1 MRIANMENIL
11 YTKLASF
18 YDLIADDRDFLHEC
32 SEIIHNYQV
41 LNKNQQPRN
50 ILELFA
56 GPAYHA
62 QVFKEYYQMEAYA
75 VDSSPQMKEL
85 ACNKHHITEDKY
97 ITGFLPDVLSTQALQ
112 QKFDLILI
120 MRYSLGLINYKGAYD
135 LLTQLENYMTPG
147 GLAVIELHDL
157 NAFFNQFADLN
168 IKTRQR
174 YFPETKQTISCIWP
188 SGPLTCDR
196 ESWNIEM
203 PIQIDVIEDNGDK
216 KSFKGISEE
225 EIHTISEIERM
236 ILGTQLVLFRD
247 KLEIIQNMS
256 NTIILQ
262 RRGMNV

>member
-1 MRIANMENIL
+1 
-11 YTKLASF
+11 
-18 YDLIADDRDFLHEC
+18 
-32 SEIIHNYQV
+32 
-41 LNKNQQPRN
+41 
-50 ILELFA
+50 
-56 GPAYHA
+56 
-62 QVFKEYYQMEAYA
+62 
-75 VDSSPQMKEL
+75 
-85 ACNKHHITEDKY
+85 
-97 ITGFLPDVLSTQALQ
+97 
-112 QKFDLILI
+112 
-120 MRYSLGLINYKGAYD
+120 
-135 LLTQLENYMTPG
+135 MTPG

-236 ILGTQLVLFRD
+236 ILGTQLDLFRD

-256 NTIILQ
+256 NTITLQ